1 MAVIPYDGD
10 DEAVKIANPRK
21 FVRRDASDGP
31 LSTLEGMTTTNDVGQ
46 GAYQRV
52 TDPSGTTYL
61 LQVAPSGYLQWS
73 VYIPQNLPGL
83 LWQTAGAKL
92 ANLLVFRGSWTVIAW
107 RSDVY
112 APKRERLHKERYPS
126 RTEAVATFDRLAA
139 TLSAGS
145 A

>member
-1 MAVIPYDGD
+1 
-10 DEAVKIANPRK
+10 
-21 FVRRDASDGP
+21 
-31 LSTLEGMTTTNDVGQ
+31 MTTTNDVGR

-52 TDPSGTTYL
+52 TDPSGTSYL

-83 LWQTAGAKL
+83 LWQTVGTRL

-107 RSDVY
+107 RSDAC

-126 RTEAVATFDRLAA
+126 GTEAVAAYDRLAA
-139 TLSAGS
+139 TLAAGR